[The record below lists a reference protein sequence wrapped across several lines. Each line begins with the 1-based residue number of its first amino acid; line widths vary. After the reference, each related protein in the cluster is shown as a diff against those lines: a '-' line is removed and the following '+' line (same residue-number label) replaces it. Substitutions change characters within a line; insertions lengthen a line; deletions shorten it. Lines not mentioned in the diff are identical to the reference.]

1 MPRHNL
7 SDFDKNLRKQI
18 SENLKK
24 YSAGL
29 TQSEL
34 SVLTGIPASTIS
46 GYFAMRST
54 PNAGNVQKL
63 ATALGVTKAD
73 IDPRFMLPS
82 QSVESKLKPRDI
94 KQIAEDL
101 EEMMNNIS
109 SKQFAAYGGTV
120 DDEEDLELLYSAI
133 KTAMEI
139 AKLQAKDDFTSNKN
153 KNKGKK

>member
-24 YSAGL
+24 YSANL

-34 SVLTGIPASTIS
+34 SALTGIPASTIS

-73 IDPRFMLPS
+73 IDPRFIPPS
-82 QSVESKLKPRDI
+82 ESVESKLTPKDI
-94 KQIAEDL
+94 KQIAKDL
-101 EEMMNNIS
+101 EEMMNSLS

-120 DDEEDLELLYSAI
+120 DDEEDLELLCSAI

-139 AKLQAKDDFTSNKN
+139 AKLKAKEDFTSD